1 MQQSFACAE
10 KPLDEEAVDV
20 KQMPAERVS
29 ILPEIEPEMQPNNGS
44 SSSDEE
50 VPGDFDDFMMAEL
63 PVQK

>member
-10 KPLDEEAVDV
+10 KLLDEEAVDV